1 MRHAVTDLGAF
12 GVVEPIHR
20 ADKVAGNPADT
31 LELDA
36 LADNQLAVAPCDGH
50 MVNQFHFPSFRVTVT
65 SSDTDRPFVSW

>member
-36 LADNQLAVAPCDGH
+36 LADDRPAAAFCDGH
-50 MVNQFHFPSFRVTVT
+50 VVNQFHFLSSLVTAT
-65 SSDTDRPFVSW
+65 SSGTESPSLLW

>member
-12 GVVEPIHR
+12 GVVEPIHH

-36 LADNQLAVAPCDGH
+36 LADDRPAAAFCDGH
-50 MVNQFHFPSFRVTVT
+50 MVNQFHFLPSLVTVT
-65 SSDTDRPFVSW
+65 SSDTESPFASW